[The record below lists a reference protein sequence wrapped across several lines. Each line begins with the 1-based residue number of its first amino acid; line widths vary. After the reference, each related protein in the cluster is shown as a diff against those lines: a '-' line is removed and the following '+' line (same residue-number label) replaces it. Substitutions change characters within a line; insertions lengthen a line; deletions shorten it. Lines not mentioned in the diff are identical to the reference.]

1 LDLNCLLW
9 ADDLVI
15 FSQTAEGLQNSI
27 NKTKHFYD
35 SLGLKINEKKTKIMI
50 FNKSGKTLK
59 NKHNFWLGGKPL
71 EVTDQYQY
79 LGLKLRPSGA
89 LNFSVDEL
97 NLKANK
103 AWFSISKILY
113 KHKRMEVD
121 KSLRIFDSL
130 VSPVATYGCEF
141 WLPHCLPSKAYKSRE
156 NFLNSW
162 ENFAPEKVNQKCCR
176 LLLSVHKKTSR
187 LAVLGELGRHPLFIK
202 SVAHCLNY
210 KLHLNLKKDPKSILS
225 NLMTE
230 MRSMADKDQD
240 CWLTCVQN
248 MEKLLNSPKL
258 SGPSKTSGKCIL
270 SFLRTVFEKFWHEQV
285 NKVKLGP
292 DNKNHNKLR
301 TYSTLKQRFGQEPY
315 VNLVRN
321 RNQRMHLTHLRI
333 SAHNLGIERGR
344 YRNIPIEERFC
355 SYCSTHST
363 TGTTPP
369 PQPGTPA
376 SRSPSATP
384 SSPPHA
390 PSVDTEFH
398 FLNQCPTFQTNRN
411 CFYGKFSSLDINFSN
426 LNDEQKFVRLLCP
439 KTAEEAKL
447 TNKFIKIMCEW
458 REKIDDGFSIDNLG
472 IYFVD

>member
-1 LDLNCLLW
+1 
-9 ADDLVI
+9 
-15 FSQTAEGLQNSI
+15 
-27 NKTKHFYD
+27 
-35 SLGLKINEKKTKIMI
+35 
-50 FNKSGKTLK
+50 
-59 NKHNFWLGGKPL
+59 
-71 EVTDQYQY
+71 
-79 LGLKLRPSGA
+79 
-89 LNFSVDEL
+89 
-97 NLKANK
+97 
-103 AWFSISKILY
+103 
-113 KHKRMEVD
+113 
-121 KSLRIFDSL
+121 
-130 VSPVATYGCEF
+130 
-141 WLPHCLPSKAYKSRE
+141 
-156 NFLNSW
+156 
-162 ENFAPEKVNQKCCR
+162 
-176 LLLSVHKKTSR
+176 
-187 LAVLGELGRHPLFIK
+187 
-202 SVAHCLNY
+202 
-210 KLHLNLKKDPKSILS
+210 
-225 NLMTE
+225 MTE

-248 MEKLLNSPKL
+248 MDKLLNSPKL

-321 RNQRMHLTHLRI
+321 RNQRMHLTRLRT

-344 YRNIPIEERFC
+344 FRNIPIEERFC
-355 SYCSTHST
+355 SYCPTHST
-363 TGTTPP
+363 TGTPPP

-439 KTAEEAKL
+439 KTAQEAKL
-447 TNKFIKIMCEW
+447 TNKFIKIMCDW